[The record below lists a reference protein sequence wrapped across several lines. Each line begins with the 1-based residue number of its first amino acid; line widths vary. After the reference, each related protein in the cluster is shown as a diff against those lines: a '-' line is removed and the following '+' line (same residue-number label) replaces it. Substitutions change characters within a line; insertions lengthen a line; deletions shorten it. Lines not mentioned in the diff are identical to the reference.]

1 MSGLWLRIAKTE
13 AISFFATG
21 IGICHR
27 FATVGALHST
37 SRGALNTEK
46 R

>member
-1 MSGLWLRIAKTE
+1 MSGLWLRIAKIG

-27 FATVGALHST
+27 FATGRPLNST
-37 SRGALNTEK
+37 SQEALNIEK
-46 R
+46 C